1 MKKLTILFLFLHC
14 TQLFAQRIPPLERLI
29 SIRISN
35 EKIEDALENISK
47 TGNLTFSYS
56 PNVVEINKRV
66 SLNAQNQSVREIL
79 NEIFNNSIEYK
90 NRGNY
95 IILKKKNEEERKDFF
110 VMGYVSDGETGL
122 KIEKASIYEP
132 SSLASAVTN
141 QYGFYKI
148 KLSTELNNIS
158 LLVRKQD
165 YQGATVSIKTKQDKN
180 LNINLLPV
188 IIQKSI
194 TTEISSVAYKPT
206 FKLDTLPNKKLDSI
220 PPIQLPKT
228 VIKDSSIA
236 EAKVIKIDPKQ
247 EWEDAKETISEA
259 TNDLMSWFLTK
270 KQSIHQNNI
279 QDTIYRN
286 LQISFLP
293 YLGTNHFLSGNVI
306 NDYSLNILAG
316 YSLGNRVLEVG
327 LGVNLVR
334 GNVNGIQAAGIANL
348 VGNTT
353 KGIQAAG
360 FMNLNGN
367 VMSGIQAAGTINL
380 NFGNSSGIQAAGFSN
395 LALKN
400 FYGIQAAGAYNMV
413 QGNLRKGVQASG
425 FTNIILGS
433 GRGVQAAG
441 AMNFTLKDF
450 DGVQASGFFN
460 FVGKE
465 FKGVQVGVINYAR
478 NANNGVQVGVF
489 NFAKTS
495 NSIPVGLLSF
505 VGNGYKRLEISADEL
520 IPFNVTFKTGVKRLY
535 NIISAGYSLDANRKP
550 AYQYSYGLGT
560 AWRLN
565 RTFWLNFDVINGRIQ
580 TEHSVI
586 DWETVSNLSRAS
598 LGFEAHLSKR
608 FALFVSPTLN
618 FFVSENT
625 KVNLGS
631 LEKLKLMEKTG
642 TWFGNNVNYTSWI
655 GLQGGI
661 RICNR

>member
-1 MKKLTILFLFLHC
+1 MKKLTILFLILHSG
-14 TQLFAQRIPPLERLI
+14 QLFAQRIPPLERLI

-47 TGNLTFSYS
+47 TGNLTFSYN
-56 PNVVEINKRV
+56 PTIIEISRRI

-79 NEIFNNSIEYK
+79 NDIFNNSIEYK

-132 SSLASAVTN
+132 TSLASAVTN

-148 KLSTELNNIS
+148 KLSVELNSIN

-180 LNINLLPV
+180 LNINLLPI

-194 TTEISSVAYKPT
+194 TTELVGVSHKKIIKIDS
-206 FKLDTLPNKKLDSI
+206 LPNKKLDSI
-220 PPIQLPKT
+220 PPIQIPKP
-228 VIKDSSIA
+228 ILKDTALADS
-236 EAKVIKIDPKQ
+236 KVIKIDAKK
-247 EWEDAKETISEA
+247 EWEEAKETISEA
-259 TNDLMSWFLTK
+259 TDDLIYWFLHN

-279 QDTIYRN
+279 KDTLYRDFQVS
-286 LQISFLP
+286 LLP
-293 YLGTNHFLSGNVI
+293 YFGTNHFLSGNVI

-334 GNVNGIQAAGIANL
+334 GNVNGIQAAGIANF

-353 KGIQAAG
+353 RGIQAAG
-360 FMNLNGN
+360 FLNLNGN
-367 VMSGIQAAGTINL
+367 SMMGVQASGAINY
-380 NFGNSSGIQAAGFSN
+380 NFGNTSGVQVASFSN
-395 LALKN
+395 LVMKN

-413 QGNLRKGVQASG
+413 QGNMRKGVQASG
-425 FTNIILGS
+425 FSNIILGS
-433 GRGVQAAG
+433 GRGVQAASTV
-441 AMNFTLKDF
+441 NFTLKDF

-535 NIISAGYSLDANRKP
+535 NIISAGYSFDVNRKP
-550 AYQYSYGLGT
+550 AYQFSYGLGT

-565 RTFWLNFDVINGRIQ
+565 KTFWLNLDITNARIQ

-586 DWETVSNLSRAS
+586 DWKMVSNLSRAS

-608 FALFVSPTLN
+608 FALFVSPTIN
-618 FFVSENT
+618 FYVSENT

-631 LEKLKLMEKTG
+631 LEKLKLIEKTG

-655 GLQGGI
+655 GFQGGI